1 MKDAKGRR
9 RTAPSAHHEA
19 PVKHEVPGAGESRAY
34 WLDATTLAWPTS
46 LLPAGVLPSE
56 LGSSA
61 RPPVSFDL
69 IASPRGG
76 TAVVEGLLTLGDGAL
91 VVPLVVAGIIDE
103 VLPGA
108 LATHPPLAGYLALS
122 TQDAIAGPR
131 LPVDAV
137 EAALTGQLTIV
148 QRTVDSDAVGHWIT
162 ACTGVQIWPIL
173 DLLHGGAANRDGSA
187 PLGPTWGGDGP
198 RQEGEGPA
206 FALWAPTAVEVA
218 LLSWATGDPTGSVPL
233 VDGEPLRS
241 PARRL
246 SDGRWEVPASPRIST
261 GDQYLWEVQV
271 YVSATG
277 RIETNLVTDP
287 YSTALTMDSRRSVA
301 VDLADPALAPAAWA
315 NQAAPAAGSE
325 LGGDAARAIYELH
338 VRDFSAADPTCPA
351 ESRGTYAAFT
361 VDSAGTRSL
370 RELSEAGI
378 DTLHL
383 MPIFDIASIPEDRAA
398 QAVPDIPDGAHPASR
413 RPQAAIAA
421 VADDDAYNWGYD
433 PYHWGVPEGSY
444 ARAGHQDGGA
454 RIIEMREMIGALHAM
469 GLQVV
474 LDQVY
479 NHTAAS
485 GQDSRSVLDRI
496 VPGYYHRLDATGAI
510 EDSTCANN
518 IATERSMAER
528 LMIDM
533 CVRWARDYRA
543 DGFRFDLM
551 GHHSAATMRGVR
563 EALRAEASEVIGHA
577 PFLYG
582 EGWNFGEV
590 RDNRLFVQ
598 AVQGRLTGT
607 GIGCFND
614 RLRDALRGGSVA
626 DPEPREIQGLGTG
639 LAQAPSP
646 FDTRGADVRQADLVW
661 RGDLIR
667 IALAGN
673 LRDVALHS
681 GHGRW
686 VRGDE
691 LRYGADPAA
700 FASEPVESINYVDAH
715 DDETLFDILAY
726 KLDPDEPME
735 ARARMAALCLGV
747 VALGQSPAFWAA
759 GAEMLRSKS
768 LDRDSYN
775 SGDHF
780 NALDWSCADNGW
792 GRGLPPAERNFDR
805 WLMQSVL
812 LTRPGLRPTAE
823 RIAATRAQCL
833 DFLRLRRSTP
843 LLALGSAELIRER
856 VSFPV
861 TGDPGVIVMVIDDGA
876 GPADLDPTLDGVAVV
891 INARAQESVVRP
903 GSMMGR
909 RFLLSPIQA
918 GGADGVVKGTAF
930 NPTTGELC
938 VPARTVA
945 VLIEP

>member
-1 MKDAKGRR
+1 MKDARGRR

-19 PVKHEVPGAGESRAY
+19 PVKHEVPGARESRAY
-34 WLDATTLAWPTS
+34 WLDATTLAWPAS
-46 LLPAGVLPSE
+46 LLPAGVLPSD
-56 LGSSA
+56 LGSTA

-69 IASPRGG
+69 IVSPRGG
-76 TAVVEGLLTLGDGAL
+76 TAVAEGLLSLGDGAL
-91 VVPLVVAGIIDE
+91 VVPLIVAGILDD
-103 VLPGA
+103 VLPEA
-108 LATHPPLAGYLALS
+108 LSTHPPLAGYLALS
-122 TQDAIAGPR
+122 TRDPIAGRR
-131 LPVDAV
+131 LPDDSVA
-137 EAALTGQLTIV
+137 AALTGQLTIV
-148 QRTVDSDAVGHWIT
+148 QRTVDTDAVGHWIT
-162 ACTGVQIWPIL
+162 ACTGVQIWPLL
-173 DLLHGGAANRDGSA
+173 DLLYGGAASRDGSA
-187 PLGPTWGGDGP
+187 PLGPTWGGTGAHDD
-198 RQEGEGPA
+198 GPA

-218 LLSWATGDPTGSVPL
+218 LLSWSTGDRTGSVPL
-233 VDGEPLRS
+233 VDGEPLRT
-241 PARRL
+241 PAQRRA
-246 SDGRWEVPASPRIST
+246 DGRWEVPASPRIST
-261 GDQYLWEVQV
+261 GDQYLWEVRV
-271 YVSATG
+271 YVPETG

-301 VDLADPALAPAAWA
+301 VDLTDPALAPSTWA
-315 NQAAPAAGSE
+315 GQAAPAAGSE

-338 VRDFSAADPTCPA
+338 VRDFSAADPTCPP
-351 ESRGTYAAFT
+351 ELRGTYAAFGADT
-361 VDSAGTRSL
+361 AGTRSL
-370 RELSEAGI
+370 RELADAGI

-383 MPIFDIASIPEDRAA
+383 LPTFDIASIPEDRSA
-398 QAVPDIPDGAHPASR
+398 QAIPDIPADAHPASR

-421 VADDDAYNWGYD
+421 VADDDAYNWGYG
-433 PYHWGVPEGSY
+433 PFHWGVPEGSY
-444 ARAGHQDGGA
+444 ARDGHQDGGA

-485 GQDSRSVLDRI
+485 GQDPRSVLDRI
-496 VPGYYHRLDATGAI
+496 VPCYYHRLDSTGAI
-510 EDSTCANN
+510 EASTCANN
-518 IATERSMAER
+518 IATERAMAER

-551 GHHSAATMRGVR
+551 GHHSAATMRAVR
-563 EALRAEASEVIGHA
+563 DALRAEAAEAIGHE

-590 RDNRLFVQ
+590 EDNRLFVQ
-598 AVQGRLTGT
+598 ATQGQLAGS

-614 RLRDALRGGSVA
+614 RLRDALRGGSVVDA
-626 DPEPREIQGLGTG
+626 DPRESQGLATG
-639 LAQAPSP
+639 LAQPPSP
-646 FDTRGADVRQADLVW
+646 FDARPTHGREADLIW

-673 LRDVALHS
+673 LRDVVLHS
-681 GHGRW
+681 GCGRW

-691 LRYGADPAA
+691 LRYGTDPAA
-700 FASEPVESINYVDAH
+700 FGSAPAESINYVDAH

-726 KLDPDEPME
+726 KLRPDEPME

-747 VALGQSPAFWAA
+747 VALGQSPSFWGA

-792 GRGLPPAERNFDR
+792 GHGLPPAERNFDR
-805 WLMQSVL
+805 WLIQAGL
-812 LTRPGLRPTAE
+812 LTRPELRPTAE

-856 VSFPV
+856 VSFPF

-876 GPADLDPTLDGVAVV
+876 GPGDLDPTLDGLAVV
-891 INARAQESVVRP
+891 INARAGEAVVRP
-903 GSMMGR
+903 EAMTGR
-909 RFLLSPIQA
+909 RFHLGPIQA
-918 GGADGVVKGTAF
+918 QGADDVVKGTVFDPA
-930 NPTTGELC
+930 TGELR
-938 VPARTVA
+938 VPGRTVA
-945 VLIEP
+945 VLVEL